1 MHKVEFVVLHLGC
14 YFYDNISAITSLAFF
29 LPQVVY
35 VLQGGVYGST
45 PGLLFLRKHF
55 YDKIISVFSLEST
68 TSGCVYTTRGSLTWA
83 AISTITS
90 LAYFL

>member
-1 MHKVEFVVLHLGC
+1 MYYKGEFMVLH
-14 YFYDNISAITSLAFF
+14 
-29 LPQVVY
+29 
-35 VLQGGVYGST
+35 
-45 PGLLFLRKHF
+45 PGYYF